1 MPGLHNTANSFS
13 PGSIDLADLE
23 AVRLILCGS
32 SVVDWHRLNL
42 EGKDEVDRFLLVN
55 GFDVMD
61 PDDEARLRHLLK
73 VSVEY
78 LEANFNHHFPD
89 CLKQPS
95 TVEDLLMVA
104 SGSSEYQKLA
114 CVILKVM
121 HVVNHVEAQQLRF
134 RLSVS
139 EDQLFQMAVARV
151 DQTIAAMRL
160 AGAPIKQYAANR
172 KARDSLITKLLSK
185 KTNFAA
191 QVYDRLRFRV
201 ITRDAADLVPV
212 LSYLKDNLFPYN
224 YVVPGQSRNQI
235 VSTSALLETIPELRE
250 RDPGLGNRFFYEDA
264 EGLDFETNSFSGASF
279 RMINFVVEL
288 PVKVKELIPKDDP
301 VVAELGGL
309 VYIQIEFQLF
319 DEETWRLNEVGENN
333 HESYKD
339 RQNWEVIRRLVH
351 GNRYGMA
358 DDSGWEGKTRW

>member
-1 MPGLHNTANSFS
+1 MPGLHNNGSRFSFD
-13 PGSIDLADLE
+13 SIDLADVE

-42 EGKDEVDRFLLVN
+42 RGDGEVARFLLVN
-55 GFDVMD
+55 GFDVQD
-61 PDDEARLRHLLK
+61 PYDEERLRHLLK
-73 VSVEY
+73 VAVEY
-78 LEANFNHHFPD
+78 LEANFNYHFPE
-89 CLKQPS
+89 CLKAPAAI
-95 TVEDLLMVA
+95 EDILLVA
-104 SGSSEYQKLA
+104 SGSLEYQKLA

-151 DQTIAAMRL
+151 DQTVAAMRS
-160 AGAPIKQYAANR
+160 AGAPITHYAANR

-201 ITRDAADLVPV
+201 ITREARDIIPI

-224 YVVPGQSRNQI
+224 YIVPGQSRNQI
-235 VSTSALLETIPELRE
+235 VSTSSLLDSIPELRE
-250 RDPGLGNRFFYEDA
+250 RDPGLANRFFYEDA
-264 EGLDFETNSFSGASF
+264 EGQDSEVNTFSGASF

-288 PVKVKELIPKDDP
+288 PVKVREMIPKDNTG
-301 VVAELGGL
+301 VSALGCL
-309 VYIQIEFQLF
+309 VYIQIEFQIF
-319 DEETWRLNEVGENN
+319 DQESWRQNEVGDNN
-333 HESYKD
+333 HERYKD

>member
-1 MPGLHNTANSFS
+1 MPGLHNTPNSFS

-23 AVRLILCGS
+23 AVRLILSGG

-42 EGKDEVDRFLLVN
+42 EGREEVDRFLLVN

-73 VSVEY
+73 VAVEY

-89 CLKQPS
+89 SLKQPGS
-95 TVEDLLMVA
+95 IEDLLLVA
-104 SGSSEYQKLA
+104 SGKSEYQKLA

-151 DQTIAAMRL
+151 DQTIAAMRH
-160 AGAPIKQYAANR
+160 AGAPIRQYAANR

-201 ITRDAADLVPV
+201 ITREAADIVPV

-235 VSTSALLETIPELRE
+235 VSTPDLIETMPGLLEN
-250 RDPGLGNRFFYEDA
+250 DPGIANRFLYEDA
-264 EGLDFETNSFSGASF
+264 EVQDIESNSFSGASF

-288 PVKVKELIPKDDP
+288 PVKVRELIPKDDP
-301 VVAELGGL
+301 VVAELGSL

-319 DEETWRLNEVGENN
+319 DEVTWRANEVGDNN
-333 HESYKD
+333 HERYKD

-358 DDSGWEGKTRW
+358 DDAGWEGKTRW